1 MAHLERHFTTSAG
14 QRIAYSNPTGFV
26 KIGEGFFSGA
36 APPSPAVRLALL
48 QLT

>member
-1 MAHLERHFTTSAG
+1 MNLVQWG
-14 QRIAYSNPTGFV
+14 IYSNPTGFV